1 MKRKLLF
8 VINTLGHA
16 GAETALLELLRRID
30 PEEYEIYLYVL
41 MGQGEMVREL
51 PTYVKLL
58 NTRYD
63 DSSVLSSE
71 GKRRLQGKVL
81 RALFSRGTF
90 LRLASYMTV
99 QFLRMLRSGR
109 ILPDKLLWR
118 AMSDGG
124 ERFDL
129 HFDLAVAYLEGGA
142 TYYVADHVDAKRRAA
157 FVHVDYGQAGYTRAL
172 DRGCYLK
179 YDRIFAVSDEV
190 KKAFLGV
197 YPECGEAT
205 EVFHNILDAEAIRRK
220 AGFTEAGQAGVEPV
234 EVPCFFRDGF
244 DGMRILSVGRLT
256 AQKAFE
262 VSIQAMN
269 LLKERGERVR
279 WYVLGDGDQ
288 RRILEEQVRRLG
300 LEEDFL
306 MPGAVDNPYPY
317 MAQADIY
324 VHASRFEGKSIAIQ
338 EAQILGKA
346 ILVSDC
352 SGNREQVTDGVD
364 GRMCE
369 LTPEGIC
376 DGIIDLLHD
385 AEKRARFGRAA
396 TERNTGGEEE
406 LGKLLSIM
414 G

>member
-1 MKRKLLF
+1 MKKKLLF

-16 GAETALLELLRRID
+16 GAETALLELLRRLD
-30 PEEYEIYLYVL
+30 SREYEIFLYVL
-41 MGQGEMVREL
+41 MGQGEMARRL
-51 PTYVKLL
+51 PEYVTLL
-58 NTRYD
+58 NARYD

-71 GKRRLQGKVL
+71 GKRRLKGKVL
-81 RALFSRGTF
+81 RALFSRGTC
-90 LRLASYMTV
+90 LRLAPYLFG
-99 QFLRMLRSGR
+99 QAAEMLRRGKV
-109 ILPDKLLWR
+109 LPDKLLWR

-124 ERFDL
+124 ERFDMR
-129 HFDLAVAYLEGGA
+129 FDLAVAYLEGGA
-142 TYYVADHVDAKRRAA
+142 AYYVADHVNAQRRAA
-157 FVHVDYGQAGYTRAL
+157 FVHVDYARAGYTRAL

-179 YDRIFAVSDEV
+179 YDKIFAVSDEV
-190 KKAFLGV
+190 RKAFLDS
-197 YPECGEAT
+197 YPECGEVT
-205 EVFHNILDAEAIRRK
+205 EVFHNILDPETIRRK
-220 AGFTEAGQAGVEPV
+220 AGCGGGFT
-234 EVPCFFRDGF
+234 DGYH
-244 DGMRILSVGRLT
+244 GMRILSVGRLT
-256 AQKAFE
+256 SQKAFE
-262 VSIQAMN
+262 VSVRAMK

-288 RRILEEQVRRLG
+288 RRTLEEQVRRLG

-364 GRMCE
+364 GLMCE

-376 DGIIDLLHD
+376 GGITELLHD
-385 AEKRARFGRAA
+385 PEKRERFGRAA
-396 TERNTGGEEE
+396 AEKNTGSGAEID
-406 LGKLLSIM
+406 KLLSM
-414 G
+414 LAAGRADER

>member
-1 MKRKLLF
+1 MRKKLLF

-16 GAETALLELLRRID
+16 GAETALLELLRRLS

-41 MGQGEMVREL
+41 MGQGEMAREL
-51 PTYVKLL
+51 PAYVKLL

-63 DSSVLSSE
+63 DSSVLSGE

-90 LRLASYMTV
+90 LRLAPYMV
-99 QFLRMLRSGR
+99 AQFFGMLRNGR

-124 ERFDL
+124 ERFDM

-142 TYYVADHVDAKRRAA
+142 TYYVADHVDAQHRVA
-157 FVHVDYGQAGYTRAL
+157 FVHVDYARAGYTRAL

-179 YDRIFAVSDEV
+179 YNRIFAVSDEV
-190 KKAFLGV
+190 RKAFLGV

-205 EVFHNILDAEAIRRK
+205 DVFHNILDAEAIRRK
-220 AGFTEAGQAGVEPV
+220 AGSGEGFK
-234 EVPCFFRDGF
+234 DGY

-262 VSIQAMN
+262 VSIQAMK

-288 RRILEEQVRRLG
+288 RRTLEEQVRRLG

-338 EAQILGKA
+338 EAQILSKA

-376 DGIIDLLHD
+376 GGIIELLHD
-385 AEKRARFGRAA
+385 TEKRACFGRAA
-396 TERNTGGEEE
+396 AERNTGNEEE
-406 LGKLLSIM
+406 LGKLLSIIAS

>member
-1 MKRKLLF
+1 MKKKLLF

-16 GAETALLELLRRID
+16 GAETALLELMRRLE
-30 PEEYEIYLYVL
+30 PKRYEIYLYVL

-51 PTYVKLL
+51 PAYVKLL
-58 NTRYD
+58 NTQYD
-63 DSSVLSSE
+63 DSSVLSGE

-90 LRLASYMTV
+90 LRLAPYMTAR
-99 QFLRMLRSGR
+99 FFGMLQKGR

-124 ERFDL
+124 ERFAMR
-129 HFDLAVAYLEGGA
+129 FDLAVAYLEGGA
-142 TYYVADHVDAKRRAA
+142 TYYVADHVDARSRVA
-157 FVHVDYGQAGYTRAL
+157 FVHVDYERAGYTRAL

-190 KKAFLGV
+190 RKAFLGV
-197 YPECGEAT
+197 YPECAERT
-205 EVFHNILDAEAIRRK
+205 DVFHNILDVEAIRRK
-220 AGFTEAGQAGVEPV
+220 AGRKAGEE
-234 EVPCFFRDGF
+234 EVPDYFADGYQ
-244 DGMRILSVGRLT
+244 GMRILSVGRLT

-262 VSIQAMN
+262 VSIQAMK
-269 LLKERGERVR
+269 LLKERGEQVR

-288 RRILEEQVRRLG
+288 RKTLEEQVRRLG
-300 LEEDFL
+300 LEEDFV

-317 MAQADIY
+317 MVQADLY

-364 GRMCE
+364 GRMCQ

-376 DGIIDLLHD
+376 DGIQELLHD
-385 AEKRARFGRAA
+385 PEKRERFGRAA
-396 TERNTGGEEE
+396 AEKNADSEAE
-406 LGKLLSIM
+406 LAKLLSVM
-414 G
+414 ADAR

>member
-1 MKRKLLF
+1 MKKKLLF

-16 GAETALLELLRRID
+16 GAETALLELMRRLE
-30 PEEYEIYLYVL
+30 PKRYEIYLYVL

-51 PTYVKLL
+51 PAYVKLL

-63 DSSVLSSE
+63 DSSVLSGE

-90 LRLASYMTV
+90 LRLAPYMTAR
-99 QFLRMLRSGR
+99 FFGMLQKGR

-124 ERFDL
+124 ERFAMR
-129 HFDLAVAYLEGGA
+129 FDLAVAYLEGGA
-142 TYYVADHVDAKRRAA
+142 TYYVADHVDARRRAA
-157 FVHVDYGQAGYTRAL
+157 FVHVDYERAGYTRAL

-190 KKAFLGV
+190 RKAFLGV
-197 YPECGEAT
+197 YPECAERT
-205 EVFHNILDAEAIRRK
+205 DVFHNILDVEAIRRK
-220 AGFTEAGQAGVEPV
+220 AGGKAGEE
-234 EVPCFFRDGF
+234 EVPDYFADGYQ
-244 DGMRILSVGRLT
+244 GMRILSVGRLT

-262 VSIQAMN
+262 VSIQAMK
-269 LLKERGERVR
+269 LLKERGEQVR

-288 RRILEEQVRRLG
+288 RRTLEELVRRLG
-300 LEEDFL
+300 LEEDFV

-317 MAQADIY
+317 MTQADIY

-376 DGIIDLLHD
+376 EGVIELLHD
-385 AEKRARFGRAA
+385 PEKRERFGRAA
-396 TERNTGGEEE
+396 AEKNADSEAE
-406 LGKLLSIM
+406 LAKLLSVM
-414 G
+414 ADAR

>member
-1 MKRKLLF
+1 MKKKILF

-16 GAETALLELLRRID
+16 GAETALLELMRRLD
-30 PEEYEIYLYVL
+30 PEKYEIYLYVL

-51 PTYVKLL
+51 PAYVELL

-63 DSSVLSSE
+63 DSSVLSGE

-81 RALFSRGTF
+81 RALFSHGTF
-90 LRLASYMTV
+90 LRLAPYMTARL
-99 QFLRMLRSGR
+99 FEMLQKGR

-124 ERFDL
+124 ERFDMC
-129 HFDLAVAYLEGGA
+129 FDLAVAYLEGGA
-142 TYYVADHVDAKRRAA
+142 TYYVADHVDARHRAA
-157 FVHVDYGQAGYTRAL
+157 FVHVDYERAGYTRAL

-190 KKAFLGV
+190 RKVFLGV
-197 YPECGEAT
+197 YPECAKKT
-205 EVFHNILDAEAIRRK
+205 DVFHNILDAEAIRHK
-220 AGFTEAGQAGVEPV
+220 AGGK
-234 EVPCFFRDGF
+234 EVPDYFADGYQ
-244 DGMRILSVGRLT
+244 GMRILSVGRLT

-262 VSIQAMN
+262 VSIQAMK
-269 LLKERGERVR
+269 LLKERGEQVR

-288 RRILEEQVRRLG
+288 RRTLEEQVRRLG
-300 LEEDFL
+300 LEEDFV

-317 MAQADIY
+317 MAQADLY

-346 ILVSDC
+346 ILLSDC

-376 DGIIDLLHD
+376 EGVIELLHD
-385 AEKRARFGRAA
+385 PEKRERFGRAA
-396 TERNTGGEEE
+396 AEKNADSEAE
-406 LGKLLSIM
+406 LAKLLSVMARM
-414 G
+414 GD

>member
-1 MKRKLLF
+1 MKKKLLF

-16 GAETALLELLRRID
+16 GAETALLELMRRLD
-30 PEEYEIYLYVL
+30 PEKYEIYLYVL

-51 PTYVKLL
+51 PAYVKLL

-63 DSSVLSSE
+63 DSSVLSGE

-90 LRLASYMTV
+90 LRLAPYMTAR
-99 QFLRMLRSGR
+99 FFGMLQKGR

-124 ERFDL
+124 ERFAMR
-129 HFDLAVAYLEGGA
+129 FDLAVAYLEGGA
-142 TYYVADHVDAKRRAA
+142 TYYVADHVDARRRAA
-157 FVHVDYGQAGYTRAL
+157 FVHVDYGRAGYTRAL

-190 KKAFLGV
+190 RKAFLGV
-197 YPECGEAT
+197 YPECAERT
-205 EVFHNILDAEAIRRK
+205 DVFHNILNVEAIRRK
-220 AGFTEAGQAGVEPV
+220 AGEKAGEE
-234 EVPCFFRDGF
+234 EVPDYFADGYQ
-244 DGMRILSVGRLT
+244 GMRILSVGRLT

-262 VSIQAMN
+262 VSIQAMK
-269 LLKERGERVR
+269 LLKERGEQVR

-288 RRILEEQVRRLG
+288 RKTLEELVRRLG
-300 LEEDFL
+300 LEEDFV

-317 MAQADIY
+317 MAQADLY

-364 GRMCE
+364 GRMCQ

-376 DGIIDLLHD
+376 DGIIELLHD
-385 AEKRARFGRAA
+385 PEKRERFGRAA
-396 TERNTGGEEE
+396 AEKNADSEAE
-406 LGKLLSIM
+406 LAKLLSIM
-414 G
+414 ADVR

>member
-1 MKRKLLF
+1 MRKKLLF

-16 GAETALLELLRRID
+16 GAETALLELLRRLS

-41 MGQGEMVREL
+41 MGQGEMAREL
-51 PTYVKLL
+51 PAYVKLL

-63 DSSVLSSE
+63 DSSVLSGE

-90 LRLASYMTV
+90 LRLAPYMAA
-99 QFLRMLRSGR
+99 QFFGMLRKGR

-124 ERFDL
+124 ERFDM

-142 TYYVADHVDAKRRAA
+142 TYYVADHVDAQHRAA
-157 FVHVDYGQAGYTRAL
+157 FVHVDYARAGYTRAL

-190 KKAFLGV
+190 RKAFLGV

-220 AGFTEAGQAGVEPV
+220 AGSGEGFT
-234 EVPCFFRDGF
+234 DGY

-262 VSIQAMN
+262 VSIQAMK

-288 RRILEEQVRRLG
+288 RRTLEEQVRRLG

-376 DGIIDLLHD
+376 GGIIELLHD
-385 AEKRARFGRAA
+385 TEKRACFGCAA
-396 TERNTGGEEE
+396 AERNTGNEEE
-406 LGKLLSIM
+406 LGKLLSIIV
-414 G
+414 

>member
-1 MKRKLLF
+1 MRKKLLF

-16 GAETALLELLRRID
+16 GAETALLELLRRLS

-41 MGQGEMVREL
+41 MGQGEMAREL
-51 PTYVKLL
+51 PAYVKLL

-63 DSSVLSSE
+63 DSSVLSGE

-90 LRLASYMTV
+90 LRLAPYMV
-99 QFLRMLRSGR
+99 AQFFGMLRKGR

-124 ERFDL
+124 ERFDM

-142 TYYVADHVDAKRRAA
+142 TYYVADHVDAQHRAA
-157 FVHVDYGQAGYTRAL
+157 FVHVDYARAGYTRAL

-190 KKAFLGV
+190 RKAFLGV

-205 EVFHNILDAEAIRRK
+205 DVFHNILDAEAIRRK
-220 AGFTEAGQAGVEPV
+220 AGSGE
-234 EVPCFFRDGF
+234 GF
-244 DGMRILSVGRLT
+244 KDEYDGMRILSVGRLT

-262 VSIQAMN
+262 VSIQAMK
-269 LLKERGERVR
+269 LLKDRGERVR

-288 RRILEEQVRRLG
+288 RRTLEEQVRRLG

-376 DGIIDLLHD
+376 GGIIELLHD
-385 AEKRARFGRAA
+385 TEKRACFGRAA
-396 TERNTGGEEE
+396 AERNTGNEEE
-406 LGKLLSIM
+406 LGKLLSIIAS